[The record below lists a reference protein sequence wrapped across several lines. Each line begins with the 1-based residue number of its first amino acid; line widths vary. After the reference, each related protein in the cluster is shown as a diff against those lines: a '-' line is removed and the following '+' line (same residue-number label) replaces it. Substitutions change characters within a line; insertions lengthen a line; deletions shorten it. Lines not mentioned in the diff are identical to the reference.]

1 MPSIGQGTNHP
12 EHDCAPGGTDADELP
27 PLILNFSE
35 MPRWSVYN
43 LINAL
48 FLGEWMR
55 SVFPVVPLAALL
67 LLFAVPAAHAFTGEG
82 CASGACTD
90 CHSLTRDE
98 AMKIL
103 GSNVDNVL
111 SVGMSP
117 VNGLWEVDVEKAGK
131 RLPLYIDFSKEYVIA
146 GQIIQMSTKKNL
158 TGSRMLSMNRVDV
171 SQIPLVGSIVVGKK
185 DAKQRIVVFDDPN
198 CPHCAKLHETAKG
211 IVAKNPDVAFFV
223 RPFPR
228 NGDRP
233 TYETALSIV
242 CAGTAQAL
250 EDAFAGKPLP
260 KGECGSKSVDETIQ
274 ATKQFNIRSTPT
286 MVFPDGRLVPGALE
300 ADTILSLLSE
310 STGPPPSKK

>member
-1 MPSIGQGTNHP
+1 MRRSIPS
-12 EHDCAPGGTDADELP
+12 
-27 PLILNFSE
+27 
-35 MPRWSVYN
+35 
-43 LINAL
+43 AL
-48 FLGEWMR
+48 
-55 SVFPVVPLAALL
+55 VAALL
-67 LLFAVPAAHAFTGEG
+67 FLAAVPAAHAFTGEG
-82 CASGACTD
+82 CSSGACTD

-98 AMKIL
+98 AAKIL
-103 GSNVDNVL
+103 GGNVDNVL
-111 SVGMSP
+111 SVVTSP
-117 VNGLWEVDVEKAGK
+117 VGGLWEVAVEKTGQ
-131 RLPLYIDFSKEYVIA
+131 RWPLYIDFSKEYVIA

-158 TGSRMLSMNRVDV
+158 TGSRMMSMNRVDV
-171 SQIPLVGSIVVGKK
+171 SQIPIADSIVVGKK

-260 KGECGSKSVDETIQ
+260 KGQCGSKAVDETIQ
-274 ATKQFNIRSTPT
+274 AAKRFNIRSTPT
-286 MVFPDGRLVPGALE
+286 MVFPDGRVVPGALE
-300 ADTILSLLSE
+300 AEMILSLLKE
-310 STGPPPSKK
+310 EGAGEKAEPSAGKADTKK